1 MAVLSGKDG
10 SLKFD
15 GAGVA
20 RVRSWSLQGGFDTL
34 ETTNLGQIAREYV
47 PGLKSA
53 TGSASIFYHDDN
65 TTLQSVLDNCLTTG
79 NPTMGAF
86 ELNYGTKSVKFNGYV
101 NSVSF
106 ACSTG
111 EVMSAE
117 VSFTMSGDYTSLT
130 I

>member
-1 MAVLSGKDG
+1 VAVLSGKDG

-15 GAGVA
+15 GASIA
-20 RVRSWSLQGGFDTL
+20 RVRSWSLQASLDTL
-34 ETTNLGQIAREYV
+34 DTTTLGKIAREYT

-65 TTLQSVLDNCLTTG
+65 TTLQSVLDACLTTG
-79 NPTMGAF
+79 NPTIGAF
-86 ELNYGTKSVKFNGYV
+86 ELNYGNKSVKFKGYV

-106 ACSTG
+106 ACTTG

-117 VSFTMSGDYTSLT
+117 VSFTMSGDYTGLT
-130 I
+130 L